1 MAHEA
6 GKFHRGAGARTT
18 DRRRPAGFAYDRI
31 MDEDRNVRLA
41 RDVAAKLRE
50 AGFEAYLVG
59 GCVRD
64 RLLGRPVHD
73 CDLTTNASPRQLRQL
88 FPDAL
93 EVGAHFGVVL
103 IRREG
108 AQVQVATYRS
118 EASYRDGRH
127 PDEVKFERDVRADLR
142 RRDFTIN
149 ALLEDPFTGEV
160 IDHVGGLQ
168 DLQAR
173 LIRAIGDARERFAED
188 HLRMLRAVRF
198 AAELGFEIEPCTMEA
213 IAALAPAIRRISA
226 ERIRDELSRILT
238 GADPRRGFELL
249 DASGLLVEILPEV
262 ARMKGVEQPPEYH
275 PEGDVWTHTMLML
288 GQLRQAP
295 LDLAWGCLLH
305 DVGKPPTQTFEDR
318 IRFSGH
324 EKVGAGI
331 ARQILERLRYPK
343 ELVERI
349 VWLVSQ
355 HMRFKDAEKMSE
367 ATFRRFVRQ
376 PGFGTLLEL
385 YRIDLEAS
393 RRPLAVYEAVK
404 KRLEALPAEALHP
417 PPLLRGRDLI
427 GMGYT
432 PGPEFSQVL
441 KALEEEQL
449 AGRIT
454 SREQAEEFVRQ
465 ALGTPAT

>member
-1 MAHEA
+1 MVPRLGTEA
-6 GKFHRGAGARTT
+6 GALFL
-18 DRRRPAGFAYDRI
+18 YDQD
-31 MDEDRNVRLA
+31 MGEDRGTQLA

-50 AGFEAYLVG
+50 AGHEAFLVG

-73 CDLTTNASPRQLRQL
+73 RDLATDATPSELRKL

-103 IRREG
+103 VRRNGEE
-108 AQVQVATYRS
+108 VQVATYRS
-118 EASYRDGRH
+118 ESSYRDGRH
-127 PDEVKFERDVRADLR
+127 PDQVRFEKDVRADLR

-160 IDHVGGLQ
+160 IDHVGGMA
-168 DLQAR
+168 DLEAR
-173 LIRAIGDARERFAED
+173 LIRAIGEPRERFAED
-188 HLRMLRAVRF
+188 HLRTLRAVRF
-198 AAELGFEIEPCTMEA
+198 AAELGFEIERKTMEA
-213 IAALAPAIRRISA
+213 IRELAAAIRRISA

-238 GADPRRGFELL
+238 GADPKRGFELL
-249 DASGLLVEILPEV
+249 DETGLLMELLPEV
-262 ARMKGVEQPPEYH
+262 ARMKGVQQPPDYH
-275 PEGDVWTHTMLML
+275 PEGDVWTHTLLLL

-305 DVGKPPTQTFEDR
+305 DVGKPLTQTFEDR

-324 EKVGAGI
+324 EKVGAEI
-331 ARQILERLRYPK
+331 ARRILERLRYPR
-343 ELVERI
+343 ELVER
-349 VWLVSQ
+349 VEWLVAQ

-376 PGFGTLLEL
+376 PGFETLLEL
-385 YRIDLEAS
+385 YRIDLAAS
-393 RRPLAVYEAVK
+393 GRPLAIYEAVR
-404 KRLEALPAEALHP
+404 KRKEALPPEALHP
-417 PPLLRGRDLI
+417 PPLLGGSDLI
-427 GMGYT
+427 AMGYA
-432 PGPEFSQVL
+432 PGREFSRVL

-449 AGRIT
+449 AGRIST
-454 SREQAEEFVRQ
+454 RQEAEEFVRR